1 MAHAQMSFKTYD
13 ILSSLIPGALILLTV
28 FNPVGAKYDRNLILA
43 YTAISFLLGYIINA
57 IASWLEGIY
66 VLTWGGK
73 PSDKLLSGQNIWK
86 ARFYWAE
93 EVKTLLKRETTNPN
107 PSNDE
112 LFSIAM
118 RTVAGIK
125 DSRIEDFNAMYAFSR
140 SLLTTA
146 VLGSAILLFHNYS
159 NWKYYAV
166 LVPLVFITWLRCKQR
181 AYYYAREVLNE
192 YLKKERSTRQRS

>member
-1 MAHAQMSFKTYD
+1 MSFKTYD
-13 ILSSLIPGALILLTV
+13 ILSSIIPGALILLTV
-28 FNPVGAKYDRNLILA
+28 FNLLGFRYDRNLILA
-43 YTAISFLLGYIINA
+43 YTTIAFLLGYLINA
-57 IASWLEGIY
+57 VGSWLEDIY

-73 PSDKLLSGQNIWK
+73 PSDKLLSGQSIWK
-86 ARFYWAE
+86 VKFYCAE
-93 EVKTLLKRETTNPN
+93 EVKTLLTLETTNPN

-118 RTVAGIK
+118 RSVAGIK

-146 VLGSAILLFHNYS
+146 VLGSAVLLFHNYS
-159 NWKYYAV
+159 NWKYYV
-166 LVPLVFITWLRCKQR
+166 WLLPLVFITWLRCKQR

-192 YLKKERSTRQRS
+192 YLKKERALRQRT